1 MGMTVKKVRDTRI
14 PRVFQHKTADLRG
27 GVGVVTSELGGD
39 YLLEGTPLSVPEKGL
54 CHVIKTAEVV
64 EQVESNATEVKVK
77 KFQHFKEGDFVMLT
91 VGAKAVK
98 VTKVDRSKA
107 NFDTITLEEALG
119 STIEKGKH
127 LLEAKAAAALGQAE
141 KGKHLLLAKAAAES
155 NTSELKYTPFALV
168 GRGQKV
174 VQGDNFDTDA
184 VVIGVTR
191 GANIPAEVLQYL
203 KGIVDYN

>member
-39 YLLEGTPLSVPEKGL
+39 YLLEGTPLSTPEKGS

-64 EQVESNATEVKVK
+64 EQVESNGTEIKVK
-77 KFQHFKEGDFVMLT
+77 KFQHFKEGDFAMLT

-98 VTKVDRSKA
+98 VTKVDRTKDG
-107 NFDTITLEEALG
+107 FDTITLEKALDT
-119 STIEKGKH
+119 TIEKGKH
-127 LLEAKAAAALGQAE
+127 LLEAKE
-141 KGKHLLLAKAAAES
+141 KSEG
-155 NTSELKYTPFALV
+155 NTSEFKYTPFALV
-168 GRGQKV
+168 GAGKKIV
-174 VQGDNFDTDA
+174 PGDNIDTDA

-191 GANIPAEVLQYL
+191 GANIPPEVLQYL

>member
-14 PRVFQHKTADLRG
+14 PRVFQHKVADIRG
-27 GVGVVTSELGGD
+27 GVGVVVSELGGD
-39 YLLEGTPLSVPEKGL
+39 FLLEGTPLSIPEKGL

-127 LLEAKAAAALGQAE
+127 LLEAKAAS
-141 KGKHLLLAKAAAES
+141 ES

>member
-1 MGMTVKKVRDTRI
+1 
-14 PRVFQHKTADLRG
+14 
-27 GVGVVTSELGGD
+27 
-39 YLLEGTPLSVPEKGL
+39 
-54 CHVIKTAEVV
+54 
-64 EQVESNATEVKVK
+64 
-77 KFQHFKEGDFVMLT
+77 MLT

-127 LLEAKAAAALGQAE
+127 LLE
-141 KGKHLLLAKAAAES
+141 AKAAAES

>member
-1 MGMTVKKVRDTRI
+1 MGMTVKKVRDTRV
-14 PRVFQHKTADLRG
+14 PRVFQHKVADVRG
-27 GVGVVTSELGGD
+27 GVGVVVSELGGD
-39 YLLEGTPLSVPEKGL
+39 FLLEGTPLSIPDKGR

-64 EQVESNATEVKVK
+64 EQVESDATEVKVK

-98 VTKVDRSKA
+98 VAKVDRSKA

-127 LLEAKAAAALGQAE
+127 LLEAKE
-141 KGKHLLLAKAAAES
+141 KSES

>member
-1 MGMTVKKVRDTRI
+1 MTVKRVQDTHI
-14 PRVFQHKTADLRG
+14 PRVFQHKVADVRG
-27 GVGVVTSELGGD
+27 GVGVVISELGGD
-39 YLLEGTPLSVPEKGL
+39 YLLEGTPLSIPDKGR

-91 VGAKAVK
+91 VGVKAVK

-107 NFDTITLEEALG
+107 NFDTITLESALG

-127 LLEAKAAAALGQAE
+127 LLEAKE
-141 KGKHLLLAKAAAES
+141 KSES

-168 GRGQKV
+168 GRGRKV

-191 GANIPAEVLQYL
+191 GANIPSEVLQYL
-203 KGIVDYN
+203 KGIIDYQ

>member
-64 EQVESNATEVKVK
+64 EQVESDATEVKVK

-127 LLEAKAAAALGQAE
+127 FLE
-141 KGKHLLLAKAAAES
+141 AKAAAES

>member
-14 PRVFQHKTADLRG
+14 PRVFQHKVADVRG
-27 GVGVVTSELGGD
+27 GVGVVVSELGGD
-39 YLLEGTPLSVPEKGL
+39 FLLEGTPLSIPDKGR

-64 EQVESNATEVKVK
+64 EQVESDATEVKVK

-98 VTKVDRSKA
+98 VAKVDRSKA

-127 LLEAKAAAALGQAE
+127 LLEAKE
-141 KGKHLLLAKAAAES
+141 KSES

-203 KGIVDYN
+203 NGIVDYN

>member
-54 CHVIKTAEVV
+54 CHVIKTAEVA

-127 LLEAKAAAALGQAE
+127 LLEAKA
-141 KGKHLLLAKAAAES
+141 KSES

>member
-14 PRVFQHKTADLRG
+14 PRVFQHKVADVRG
-27 GVGVVTSELGGD
+27 GVGVVVSELGGD
-39 YLLEGTPLSVPEKGL
+39 FLLEGTPLSIPDKGR

-64 EQVESNATEVKVK
+64 EQVESDATEVKVK

-98 VTKVDRSKA
+98 VAKVDRSKA

-127 LLEAKAAAALGQAE
+127 LLEAKE
-141 KGKHLLLAKAAAES
+141 KSES

>member
-39 YLLEGTPLSVPEKGL
+39 YLLEATPLSVPEKGL

-64 EQVESNATEVKVK
+64 EQVESDATEVKVK

-127 LLEAKAAAALGQAE
+127 LLEAKAAA
-141 KGKHLLLAKAAAES
+141 ES
-155 NTSELKYTPFALV
+155 NTSELKYTPFALA

>member
-1 MGMTVKKVRDTRI
+1 MTVKKVRDTRI

-39 YLLEGTPLSVPEKGL
+39 YLLEGPPLSVPEKGL

-64 EQVESNATEVKVK
+64 EQVEGNATEVKVK

-127 LLEAKAAAALGQAE
+127 LLEAKAAA
-141 KGKHLLLAKAAAES
+141 ES

>member
-64 EQVESNATEVKVK
+64 EPVESDATEVKVK

-119 STIEKGKH
+119 ATIEKGKH
-127 LLEAKAAAALGQAE
+127 LLE
-141 KGKHLLLAKAAAES
+141 AKAAAES
-155 NTSELKYTPFALV
+155 NTSELKYTPFALA

>member
-14 PRVFQHKTADLRG
+14 PRVFQHKVADVRG
-27 GVGVVTSELGGD
+27 GVGVVVSELGGD
-39 YLLEGTPLSVPEKGL
+39 FLLEGTPLSIPDKGR

-98 VTKVDRSKA
+98 VAKVDRSKA

-127 LLEAKAAAALGQAE
+127 LLEAKE
-141 KGKHLLLAKAAAES
+141 KSES

>member
-14 PRVFQHKTADLRG
+14 PRVFQHKVADVRG
-27 GVGVVTSELGGD
+27 GVGVVVSELGGD
-39 YLLEGTPLSVPEKGL
+39 FLLEGTPLSIPDKGR

-64 EQVESNATEVKVK
+64 EQVESDATEVKVK

-127 LLEAKAAAALGQAE
+127 LLEAKE
-141 KGKHLLLAKAAAES
+141 KSES

>member
-14 PRVFQHKTADLRG
+14 PRVFQHKVADIRG
-27 GVGVVTSELGGD
+27 GVGVVVSELGGD
-39 YLLEGTPLSVPEKGL
+39 FLLEGTPLSIPEKGL
-54 CHVIKTAEVV
+54 CHVIKMAEVV

-119 STIEKGKH
+119 STLEKGKY
-127 LLEAKAAAALGQAE
+127 LLEAKAAS
-141 KGKHLLLAKAAAES
+141 ES